1 MIHYPFT
8 PDFLEA
14 IPSELVKLYEELEDR
29 LLYEI
34 CSRLV
39 LEGETNEV
47 VIESI
52 RALRAQGI
60 DYSEI
65 EKAITEITGMARTE
79 FDAALDDTR
88 RRNEEYY
95 GSVFDAANMTKPK
108 SIVSSRDIDAIIRQS
123 RGEYKDLT
131 RSMGFAVRQGGKVT
145 KLLSPRKAFEWALD
159 KAEMEI
165 SSNAIS
171 PRQAIDN
178 AVRELA
184 DSGIKTVIYDKNGKR
199 MYTQMDVA
207 VRRAVLTGNS
217 QICAKYNEQA
227 AKELGTDLYEVSAHP
242 GARDT
247 GDGYLNHKSWQ
258 GKVYSTSD
266 NNPKYPNIY
275 NVCGLGQGGGLEG
288 WNCRHRRFPFIEGVS
303 ERAYTNKQ
311 LREIDPNPFVYEGK
325 RYTAYEATQ
334 KQREIER
341 TVRKY
346 KRRVKALEASGSIDE
361 ARAAKAKVARLNKEY
376 AAFSKSADLKQRN
389 ERMRVLYG

>member
-1 MIHYPFT
+1 MIRYPFT
-8 PDFLEA
+8 PDFIEA
-14 IPSELVKLYEELEDR
+14 LPSELVRLYEALEDR

-34 CSRLV
+34 CSRLK

-65 EKAITEITGMARTE
+65 EKAIIEITGMAQTE
-79 FDAALDDTR
+79 FNAALDDTR
-88 RRNEEYY
+88 KRNEEYY
-95 GSVFDAANMTKPK
+95 GSLFDAANMTKPK
-108 SIVSSRDIDAIIRQS
+108 TVVSARDIDAIIRQS

-131 RSMGFAVRQGGKVT
+131 RSMGFAVRQGGKIT
-145 KLLSPRKAFEWALD
+145 KLLPPRKAFEWALD

-184 DSGIKTVIYDKNGKR
+184 DSGIKTVIYDKDGKR
-199 MYTQMDVA
+199 MYTHMDVA
-207 VRRAVLTGNS
+207 VRRAVITGNS

-227 AKELGTDLYEVSAHP
+227 AEELGTDLYEVSAHP

-247 GDGYLNHKSWQ
+247 GDGYLNHKAWQ

-266 NNPKYPNIY
+266 DHPKYKSIY
-275 NVCGLGQGGGLEG
+275 TECGLGQGGGLEG
-288 WNCRHRRFPFIEGVS
+288 WNCRHRRFPFIEGIS

-311 LREIDPNPFVYEGK
+311 LANIDPKPFMYEGK

-346 KRRVKALEASGSIDE
+346 KRRKKAFEASGSDDE
-361 ARAAKAKVARLNKEY
+361 ARAAKAKVVRLNKKY
-376 AAFSKSADLKQRN
+376 SDFSKAANLKLKK
-389 ERMRVLYG
+389 ERMKVLY

>member
-52 RALRAQGI
+52 RALRAHGI

-65 EKAITEITGMARTE
+65 EKAITEITGMARIE

-88 RRNEEYY
+88 KRNEEYY

-108 SIVSSRDIDAIIRQS
+108 SIVSSRDIDAIIRQ
-123 RGEYKDLT
+123 RKGEYKDLT

-145 KLLSPRKAFEWALD
+145 KLLPPRKAFEWALD

-227 AKELGTDLYEVSAHP
+227 AEELGTDLYEVSAHP

-247 GDGYLNHKSWQ
+247 GSGYINHKSWQ
-258 GKVYSTSD
+258 GKVYSTSYGH
-266 NNPKYPNIY
+266 PKYNNIY
-275 NVCGLGQGGGLEG
+275 AECGLGQGGGLEG
-288 WNCRHRRFPFIEGVS
+288 WNCRHRRFPFIEGLS
-303 ERAYTNKQ
+303 ERAYTDKQ
-311 LREIDPNPFVYEGK
+311 LAEIDPKPFTYEGK

-346 KRRVKALEASGSIDE
+346 KRRKKAFEASGSTDE
-361 ARAAKAKVARLNKEY
+361 ARAARAKIVRLNKEY
-376 AAFSKSADLKQRN
+376 SAFSKAANLKLRN